1 MKDSHAEGKSMLT
14 NRHIVIL
21 GGDARQIEVISKL
34 TALDAHLSLIGFD
47 QLNRNFNGA
56 IKKNMEEIRAK
67 EVDSLILPVSGTDEE
82 GNVETTF
89 SNETIKL
96 TKGWLQETP
105 THCAIYSGISTPFL
119 DKVSRETGREVVKL
133 FERDD
138 VAIYNSIPT
147 VEGTIMMVIQHTD
160 ITIHHANVIILG
172 LGRTG
177 MSLARAFSALGA
189 HVKVGARRPEHIA
202 RAVEMGLKAF
212 YLKDLADQV
221 QDNEICINTIPAM
234 VLTSKVLSR
243 MPASSFIMDIA
254 SLPGGTDFRYAKKRG
269 IKAIITPGLP
279 GLVAPKTA
287 GQIIANVLTELL
299 LDKFSGEAE

>member
-1 MKDSHAEGKSMLT
+1 MLT

>member
-1 MKDSHAEGKSMLT
+1 MLT

-21 GGDARQIEVISKL
+21 GGDARQIEVMDKL
-34 TALDAHLSLIGFD
+34 TALDAHLSLVGFD

-56 IKKNMEEIRAK
+56 IKVNMEEIRAK
-67 EVDSLILPVSGTDEE
+67 EVDSLILPVSGTDKE

-96 TKGWLQETP
+96 TKDWLAETP
-105 THCAIYSGISTPFL
+105 AHCAIYSGISTTYL
-119 DKVSRETGREVVKL
+119 DQVSRETGREVIKL

-177 MSLARAFSALGA
+177 MSLARAFAALGA
-189 HVKVGARRPEHIA
+189 RVKVGARRPEHLA
-202 RAVEMGLKAF
+202 RAIEMGLETF
-212 YLKDLADQV
+212 YLKDLEDQV
-221 QDNEICINTIPAM
+221 HDNEICINTIPAM

-243 MPASSFIMDIA
+243 MPASSFIMDVA

-287 GQIIANVLTELL
+287 GQIIANVLADLL
-299 LDKFSGEAE
+299 LDKFSEEAEKP